1 MENQFNH
8 ALNGIRMMMT
18 EIESIRKTGPVDEN
32 VIADFRQRLAIEIL
46 TFKRAAMFMRQQTDN
61 ERPVERLM
69 HDKLDEL
76 LEIMGSPHP
85 EFVKAGFYVS
95 PNKPADPLYFWAYQ
109 DLSELGEWIQESC
122 IHHAS
127 VPVPLPQAYQAI
139 VRHEFLE
146 LMTVADQFR
155 EKDVNE
161 KLVETLMHP
170 FSRFQSPRPT
180 GLMYRELVNLR
191 RLKTAILNC
200 SEFAGEKLE
209 YALYTLLYE
218 FNVNTDASV
227 AYCKAYL
234 RNRVNNAGSVDDRL
248 EVVALEEKMIGQVT
262 VKRNIGFDHFNDPLQ
277 DEMLNYL
284 TKEYNFQTRRPE
296 LSTSSGATVPAL
308 PDTQATLTL
317 AVTNEQHA
325 AQMRVMQSTGY
336 FKEKE
341 KAVIE
346 VTGHLVVSSKSQ
358 KIGMPTYRTNF
369 YRPTAKAVM
378 DVWNFVMAQIGWML
392 THWGPRAYG
401 IPDLEAMDAHD
412 VKAYLL
418 SFRKPKRP
426 R

>member
-155 EKDVNE
+155 KKDVNE
-161 KLVETLMHP
+161 KLIETLMHP
-170 FSRFQSPRPT
+170 F
-180 GLMYRELVNLR
+180 
-191 RLKTAILNC
+191 
-200 SEFAGEKLE
+200 
-209 YALYTLLYE
+209 
-218 FNVNTDASV
+218 
-227 AYCKAYL
+227 
-234 RNRVNNAGSVDDRL
+234 
-248 EVVALEEKMIGQVT
+248 
-262 VKRNIGFDHFNDPLQ
+262 
-277 DEMLNYL
+277 
-284 TKEYNFQTRRPE
+284 
-296 LSTSSGATVPAL
+296 
-308 PDTQATLTL
+308 
-317 AVTNEQHA
+317 
-325 AQMRVMQSTGY
+325 
-336 FKEKE
+336 
-341 KAVIE
+341 
-346 VTGHLVVSSKSQ
+346 
-358 KIGMPTYRTNF
+358 
-369 YRPTAKAVM
+369 
-378 DVWNFVMAQIGWML
+378 
-392 THWGPRAYG
+392 
-401 IPDLEAMDAHD
+401 
-412 VKAYLL
+412 
-418 SFRKPKRP
+418 
-426 R
+426 